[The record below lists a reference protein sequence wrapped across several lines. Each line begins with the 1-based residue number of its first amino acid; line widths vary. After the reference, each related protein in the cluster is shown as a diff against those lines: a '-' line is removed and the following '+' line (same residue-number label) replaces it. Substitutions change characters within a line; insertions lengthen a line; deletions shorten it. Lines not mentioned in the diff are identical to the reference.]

1 MYEVS
6 ASGQSP
12 TGNGQPPAEK
22 ALVISNIN
30 TGTFFVILG
39 AVQFFLMFSNYVKI
53 AWRNF
58 RKSRFYAAVNVLGLS
73 AGIGFALLVAAFV
86 WKELNVNKNLKNAD
100 RHYIIQS
107 RWKEENQGGELTT
120 IGMLARAM
128 KEEYPH
134 LVRNFYRW
142 DGVTT
147 TVARGDKAFREGIHL
162 GDSTLLDMYGFTL
175 AQGDPKTALT
185 APYSVVITEK
195 IAKKYFGKT
204 NVLGE
209 TLDISNFGGTKQAF
223 IITGVLEDL
232 ADNSITSLD
241 PDDINQFFIST
252 GNMPFFNRDINN
264 WFTKYTIGY
273 VELQPGIT
281 PGSLAK
287 PMKDLLKK
295 NAQANISENLTPV
308 LVSLSQYHLDANNGI
323 VRKMLYAL
331 SAAALFILFMAIIN
345 FVNLSI
351 SKSSSRMKEIGVRKV
366 LGGLRKQLILQFL
379 TESTITVTV
388 ATCFAFLLYLAGR
401 NYFSRM
407 LGTSIPGL
415 TDFPLHFIIYP
426 ILFILFTGLLAGIYP
441 AFMLSSLQSVDSLK
455 GRPGTVKENIWMR
468 KALITFQFFTA
479 AVVLIGALI
488 ISQQIGFLFKKDL
501 GYDREFVIAAQLP
514 RNWSPEGLQKM
525 YSTRD
530 QLATLND
537 VEKVSLSYEIPD
549 ANYSGTR
556 PFFKPGTDSTSAIS
570 SMTIFTDLKYASLYN
585 LHMSAGDYFTKD
597 VKLADPLKV
606 VVNETFAR
614 SMGWT
619 PQEAL
624 NQAIRA
630 ADGDQRVYHVAGV
643 LKDFHFKTMH
653 QKIEPMMIL
662 SIDLAVMYRYMSF
675 KLKPGSPSARIEAVR
690 KKWAELMPGAPFEYT
705 FINDR
710 LKRLYSVEMQLKS
723 GTYIATGLSLVIVL
737 LGILGLVSLSVQKR
751 TKEIGIRKVLGAS
764 VGGIAALFMKDFLWM
779 IVVGAIAAIPVAF
792 LLMRKWLGNYTYRV
806 DITAHPFVL
815 TILILGV
822 ASMLLIVLQTL
833 KAAVANPVK
842 SLRSE

>member
-1 MYEVS
+1 
-6 ASGQSP
+6 
-12 TGNGQPPAEK
+12 
-22 ALVISNIN
+22 
-30 TGTFFVILG
+30 
-39 AVQFFLMFSNYVKI
+39 MFSNYIKI

-86 WKELNVNKNLKNAD
+86 WKELNVNKSLQNAD
-100 RHYIIQS
+100 RQYIIQS
-107 RWKEENQGGELTT
+107 RWKEESQGGEMTT

-147 TVARGDKAFREGIHL
+147 TVARGDKAFREGLQL

-175 AQGDPKTALT
+175 VQGNPKTALT
-185 APYSVVITEK
+185 GPYSVVITESK
-195 IAKKYFGKT
+195 AKKYFGKT
-204 NVLGE
+204 HVLGE
-209 TLDISNFGGTKQAF
+209 TLDISNFSGAKQAF
-223 IITGVLEDL
+223 IITGVMKDPV
-232 ADNSITSLD
+232 ANSITSLEA
-241 PDDINQFFIST
+241 DDNNQFYIST

-264 WFTKYTIGY
+264 WFTKYTIAY
-273 VELQPGIT
+273 VELQPGVT
-281 PGSLAK
+281 PGALAQ

-295 NAQANISENLTPV
+295 NAQANVSDNLTPV
-308 LVSLSQYHLDANNGI
+308 LVPLSEYHLDANNGI

-366 LGGLRKQLILQFL
+366 LGSLRKQLVLQFL
-379 TESTITVTV
+379 MESTITVTV

-401 NYFSRM
+401 DYFSAM
-407 LGTSIPGL
+407 LGSNIPGL
-415 TDFPLHFIIYP
+415 LDFPVHFIIYP
-426 ILFILFTGLLAGIYP
+426 ILFVLLTGLLAGIYP

-455 GRPGTVKENIWMR
+455 GKPGTVKENIWMR

-479 AVVLIGALI
+479 AVVLTGAIIIG
-488 ISQQIGFLFKKDL
+488 QQIGFLFKKDL

-530 QLATLND
+530 QFATLND

-549 ANYSGTR
+549 GNYSGTR
-556 PFFKPGTDSTSAIS
+556 PFFRSGTDSASAIS
-570 SMTIFTDLKYASLYN
+570 SMTIFTDLRYASLYN
-585 LHMSAGDYFTKD
+585 LHMSAGDYFTKGLRLED
-597 VKLADPLKV
+597 SSRV
-606 VVNETFAR
+606 VINETFAK

-619 PQEAL
+619 PQDAV
-624 NQAIRA
+624 NQTLRA

-643 LKDFHFKTMH
+643 IKDFHFKTMH
-653 QKIEPMMIL
+653 QQIEPMMIL
-662 SIDLAVMYRYMSF
+662 STDLAVMYRYMSF

-690 KKWAELMPGAPFEYT
+690 KKWAALMPGAPFEYT
-705 FINDR
+705 FIDDR

-764 VGGIAALFMKDFLWM
+764 AGGIAALFMKDFFWM
-779 IVVGAIAAIPVAF
+779 ILIGAVTAIPVAF
-792 LLMRKWLGNYTYRV
+792 LIMQKWLGNYTYRV
-806 DITAHPFVL
+806 DITAHPFIL
-815 TILILGV
+815 TILILGI